1 MTNFKTP
8 LRGQQELTL
17 LGSEKTTSSLVVF
30 ILFLRDFYEKK
41 SIFRKTSAASYAVLY
56 HASARIASALSHDV
70 TKCVKEISM
79 TKILSILKFRSITG
93 IIIDMGGW

>member
-1 MTNFKTP
+1 MSIHKHI
-8 LRGQQELTL
+8 
-17 LGSEKTTSSLVVF
+17 

-79 TKILSILKFRSITG
+79 TKILSIFKFRSITG
-93 IIIDMGGW
+93 IMIDMGGWKKSGESMPFAGILQNRICCLGE